1 MGYNNAGE
9 SDFTCLFVFLPEK
22 KQANFVYQFLMNFY
36 QTKLNKLKLT
46 LNNSAVKMLF
56 FSLQLLLGIFFST
69 RSVALIE
76 DVPSGLEESK
86 GYKSS
91 AKFVFQTD

>member
-1 MGYNNAGE
+1 MLL
-9 SDFTCLFVFLPEK
+9 SEK
-22 KQANFVYQFLMNFY
+22 KQANCVCQFLMNFY
-36 QTKLNKLKLT
+36 QTKLNKQCW
-46 LNNSAVKMLF
+46 S